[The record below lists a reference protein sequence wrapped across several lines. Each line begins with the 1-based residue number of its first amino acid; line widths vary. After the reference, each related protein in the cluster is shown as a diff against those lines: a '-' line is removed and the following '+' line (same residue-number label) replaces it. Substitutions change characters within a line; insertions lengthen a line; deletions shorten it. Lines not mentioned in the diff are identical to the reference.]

1 MSTTELTY
9 TQLQGLMEHG
19 SMETTGALIKST
31 QPHLSNPLITCLI
44 CIHPYHSPNVEGN
57 VEDPVITACGH
68 IFGKSC
74 LEQWLAPASALTC
87 PLCRFVLKYKE
98 CGHVIK
104 PLPAFSKSTP
114 SKITADQTPAS
125 CSACELRN
133 LASSCQ
139 RTYDS
144 LLEQRDD
151 LKECKEEM
159 SELEESLDD
168 LETKRPDLWTIY
180 ERNNKLLEDVEKQ
193 LVEEKARLDKER
205 KVKEEEI
212 NSRRSWHL

>member
-1 MSTTELTY
+1 
-9 TQLQGLMEHG
+9 
-19 SMETTGALIKST
+19 METTGALIKCL

-74 LEQWLAPASALTC
+74 LEQWLAPNSTLTC

-114 SKITADQTPAS
+114 SKITADEAPVN
-125 CSACELRN
+125 CSRCELRN
-133 LASSCQ
+133 LVSNCQ

-144 LLEQRDD
+144 LLEEHDSLLEERDY
-151 LKECKEEM
+151 LTEHREEL
-159 SELEESLDD
+159 SEIEESLED
-168 LETKRPDLWTIY
+168 LEKKSPDVWTIY
-180 ERNNKLLEDVEKQ
+180 ERNSKQIEDVEKQ
-193 LVEEKARLDKER
+193 LVEAKARLDKER
-205 KVKEEEI
+205 KMKEEEI
-212 NSRRSWHL
+212 KSRRSWHL